1 MDGRSGI
8 FSAPPGL
15 EQSGPVGGSVD
26 PETGFAA
33 EAKRVG
39 IFSGSFNP
47 VHIGHLALAN
57 WLCEYDGT
65 DEIWFL
71 VTPQNPLKETKELM
85 DFRRRFEWVRKAV
98 AGYPK
103 FRVSDFESTL
113 PRPSYTVRTLRA
125 LRASF
130 PDCLFHLIVGAD
142 NWENITQWKDAE
154 ALLAE
159 FPLHIYPRRGY
170 DPILPSPPAQVRMVQ
185 APLLEISSSFIRE
198 ALGQGKDIRF
208 FLPEAIR
215 NEINQLKKMI

>member
-1 MDGRSGI
+1 M
-8 FSAPPGL
+8 
-15 EQSGPVGGSVD
+15 
-26 PETGFAA
+26 
-33 EAKRVG
+33 KKVG

-57 WLCEYDGT
+57 WLCEYGDM
-65 DEIWFL
+65 DEVWFL
-71 VTPQNPLKETKELM
+71 VTPQNPLKETGALM
-85 DFRRRFEWVRKAV
+85 DYRQRVEWVKKAA

-113 PRPSYTVRTLRA
+113 PLPSYTIRTLRA

-142 NWENITQWKDAE
+142 NWENMTQWKDVQE
-154 ALLAE
+154 LLAE
-159 FPLHIYPRRGY
+159 FPLRIYPRRGY
-170 DPILPSPPAQVRMVQ
+170 DPEVPARLEQVRRVD

-208 FLPEAIR
+208 FLPEPLR
-215 NEINQLKKMI
+215 NDIHQLRKMI

>member
-1 MDGRSGI
+1 M
-8 FSAPPGL
+8 
-15 EQSGPVGGSVD
+15 
-26 PETGFAA
+26 T
-33 EAKRVG
+33 KVG

-57 WLCEYDGT
+57 WLCEYDDM
-65 DEIWFL
+65 DEVWFL

-85 DFRRRFEWVRKAV
+85 DFRLRFEWVKKAI

-103 FRVSDFESTL
+103 FKASDFESTL
-113 PRPSYTVRTLRA
+113 PLPSYTVRTFRA

-142 NWENITQWKDAE
+142 NWENMPQWKDVR

-159 FPLHIYPRRGY
+159 FPLRIYPRKGY
-170 DPILPSPPAQVRMVQ
+170 DLTIPAHLTQVRKVD

-208 FLPEAIR
+208 FLPEPIR
-215 NEINQLKKMI
+215 NEMNQLKKMI